1 MPAVVRTYGRRRRDR
16 KTSAEAA
23 LFHGAKREAR
33 VVQADTAFLTRR
45 AEPNTATARRAC
57 SNVRRVHRPVP
68 VPSDPY
74 VLAPEAIETPPVS
87 WSQALRRI
95 GPGMVLA
102 AAIVGSGELIAT
114 TTLGAQVGFAVL
126 WVIVLSCAI
135 KPVVQGEFGRYTIA
149 TGHTALEGFNCV
161 PGPRA
166 GVGWLVWIW
175 GATVTLTLL
184 QVGGMYGGVAQV
196 LHILV
201 PAIPVNAW
209 VGACFVVTLALLLGG
224 GYERIERLAIVK
236 VGLFTL
242 LTVCAAA
249 ILLRRPGAVSV
260 ADLQSGFSFQ
270 FPSAGLATAIAVFG
284 ITGVGAT
291 ELVMY
296 PYWCVEKG
304 YARFVG
310 ERDGSRAWTAR
321 ARGWI
326 RVMHLDI
333 MCSLVVYTMATVA
346 FYLLGAGVLNRM
358 GLVPADRDMIVVLS
372 NIYTQTL
379 GAWTLWLFYLGAV
392 ITLYGTIFAST
403 AAHARLFA
411 DAVRIAGGY
420 ARDDGASRLRWR
432 NRFVVLLSVVPVT
445 FYWFLRSPVQMV
457 VAGGVAQALMLPLI
471 GGAVIYLRHTRV
483 PEDIRPALGTTVLLW
498 ISSAVMLA
506 FASYYVWSRM

>member
-1 MPAVVRTYGRRRRDR
+1 VSLTSSVPPAPI
-16 KTSAEAA
+16 A
-23 LFHGAKREAR
+23 
-33 VVQADTAFLTRR
+33 
-45 AEPNTATARRAC
+45 
-57 SNVRRVHRPVP
+57 
-68 VPSDPY
+68 DPY
-74 VLAPEAIETPPVS
+74 VLAPQAVEAPPTSVAR
-87 WSQALRRI
+87 ALGRV

-102 AAIVGSGELIAT
+102 ASIVGSGELIAT

-126 WVIVLSCAI
+126 WIIVLSCAI

-149 TGHTALEGFNCV
+149 TGHTALEGFNRV

-166 GVGWLVWIW
+166 GVNWLVWAW
-175 GATVTLTLL
+175 ALTVTLTLL

-196 LHILV
+196 LHLLV
-201 PAIPVNAW
+201 PAIPVNGW
-209 VGACFVVTLALLLGG
+209 VGVCFFITLALLLGG

-236 VGLFTL
+236 VGLFTV

-249 ILLRRPGAVSV
+249 ILLRRPDAVSL
-260 ADLQSGFSFQ
+260 ADLRSGFSFQ
-270 FPSAGLATAIAVFG
+270 LPAAGLATAIAVFG

-310 ERDGSRAWTAR
+310 ERDGSAAWVAR

-333 MCSLVVYTMATVA
+333 TCSLVIYTMATVA

-358 GLVPADRDMIVVLS
+358 GLVPAERDTITVLS

-379 GAWTLWLFYLGAV
+379 GAWALWLFYVGAV
-392 ITLYGTIFAST
+392 VTLYGTVFAST

-420 ARDDGASRLRWR
+420 AREDSASRLRWR
-432 NRFVVLLSVVPVT
+432 NRFVVVLSVVPVT

-457 VAGGVAQALMLPLI
+457 VAGGIAQALMLPLI
-471 GGAVIYLRHTRV
+471 GGAVIYLRHTQL
-483 PEDIRPALGTTVLLW
+483 PDEIRPSPGTTVMLW
-498 ISSAVMLA
+498 VSSGVMLA
-506 FASYYVWSRM
+506 FAMYYAWSRF